1 VKTDVT
7 TLDSLEYTPVE
18 PSECGNYWVTPDGK
32 KHRPLQPKHK
42 KFCQL
47 YVQGMSG
54 AEAARRAGFTKHK
67 FGAKAQGSA
76 LLRRNP
82 LIANHIIDL
91 MKKEHERAAVSM
103 ESHLTELSLLRDEA
117 RDSGQISS
125 AISAEVSRGRAAVSM
140 ESHLTELSLL
150 RDEARDSGQISSAI
164 SAEVSRGRA
173 AGLYIE
179 KKEVTVSKVETM
191 SDDELRSRLQQLLD
205 GSNMKVLNDVPYRE
219 EFVPSPEEQSDQG
232 PLAKDRDGSA
242 SAGGA

>member
-1 VKTDVT
+1 MKTDVT

-125 AISAEVSRGRAAVSM
+125 AISAEVSRGRAA
-140 ESHLTELSLL
+140 
-150 RDEARDSGQISSAI
+150 
-164 SAEVSRGRA
+164 
-173 AGLYIE
+173 GLYIE

-191 SDDELRSRLQQLLD
+191 SDDELKSRLQQLLD

-242 SAGGA
+242 PAGGA

>member
-1 VKTDVT
+1 
-7 TLDSLEYTPVE
+7 
-18 PSECGNYWVTPDGK
+18 
-32 KHRPLQPKHK
+32 
-42 KFCQL
+42 
-47 YVQGMSG
+47 MSG

-125 AISAEVSRGRAAVSM
+125 AISAEVSRGRAA
-140 ESHLTELSLL
+140 
-150 RDEARDSGQISSAI
+150 
-164 SAEVSRGRA
+164 
-173 AGLYIE
+173 GLYIE

-191 SDDELRSRLQQLLD
+191 SDDELKSRLQQLLD

-232 PLAKDRDGSA
+232 PLAEDRDGSA
-242 SAGGA
+242 PAGSA

>member
-1 VKTDVT
+1 MTTAVT
-7 TLDSLEYTPVE
+7 TLESLEYTPVV
-18 PSECGNYWVTPDGK
+18 PSECGNFWVTPDGK

-47 YVQGMSG
+47 YIQGMSG

-67 FGAKAQGSA
+67 YGAKAQGSA

-82 LIANHIIDL
+82 LVANYIIDL
-91 MKKEHERAAVSM
+91 LRKEQE
-103 ESHLTELSLLRDEA
+103 
-117 RDSGQISS
+117 
-125 AISAEVSRGRAAVSM
+125 RAAVSM

-191 SDDELRSRLQQLLD
+191 SDEELRSKLQDLLD

-219 EFVPSPEEQSDQG
+219 EIIPSVEEQFDQG
-232 PLAKDRDGSA
+232 SLAYGS
-242 SAGGA
+242 

>member
-1 VKTDVT
+1 MKTDVT

-125 AISAEVSRGRAAVSM
+125 AISAEVSRGRAA
-140 ESHLTELSLL
+140 
-150 RDEARDSGQISSAI
+150 
-164 SAEVSRGRA
+164 
-173 AGLYIE
+173 GLYIE

-191 SDDELRSRLQQLLD
+191 SDDELKSRLQQLLD

>member
-1 VKTDVT
+1 MTTAVT
-7 TLDSLEYTPVE
+7 TLESLEYTPVV
-18 PSECGNYWVTPDGK
+18 PSECGNFWVTPDGK

-47 YVQGMSG
+47 YIQGMSG

-67 FGAKAQGSA
+67 YGAKAQGSA

-82 LIANHIIDL
+82 LVANYIIDL
-91 MKKEHERAAVSM
+91 LQKEQE
-103 ESHLTELSLLRDEA
+103 
-117 RDSGQISS
+117 
-125 AISAEVSRGRAAVSM
+125 RAAVSM

-191 SDDELRSRLQQLLD
+191 SDEELRSKLQDLLD

-219 EFVPSPEEQSDQG
+219 EIIPSVEEQSAQG
-232 PLAKDRDGSA
+232 SLAKDRDGSA
-242 SAGGA
+242 PAGGA

>member
-1 VKTDVT
+1 MKTDVT

-125 AISAEVSRGRAAVSM
+125 AISAEVSRGRAA
-140 ESHLTELSLL
+140 
-150 RDEARDSGQISSAI
+150 
-164 SAEVSRGRA
+164 
-173 AGLYIE
+173 GLYIE

-191 SDDELRSRLQQLLD
+191 SDDELKSRLQQLLD

-219 EFVPSPEEQSDQG
+219 EFVSSPEEQSDQG

-242 SAGGA
+242 SAGSA

>member
-1 VKTDVT
+1 MTTAVT
-7 TLDSLEYTPVE
+7 TLESLEYTPVV
-18 PSECGNYWVTPDGK
+18 PSECGNFWVTPDGK

-47 YVQGMSG
+47 YIQGMSG

-67 FGAKAQGSA
+67 YGAKAQGSA

-82 LIANHIIDL
+82 LVANYIIDL
-91 MKKEHERAAVSM
+91 LRKEQE
-103 ESHLTELSLLRDEA
+103 
-117 RDSGQISS
+117 
-125 AISAEVSRGRAAVSM
+125 RAAVSM

-191 SDDELRSRLQQLLD
+191 SDEELRSKLQDLLD

-219 EFVPSPEEQSDQG
+219 EIIPSVEEQSAQG
-232 PLAKDRDGSA
+232 SLAKDRDGSA
-242 SAGGA
+242 PAGGA

>member
-1 VKTDVT
+1 MKTDVT

-125 AISAEVSRGRAAVSM
+125 AISAEVSRGRAA
-140 ESHLTELSLL
+140 
-150 RDEARDSGQISSAI
+150 
-164 SAEVSRGRA
+164 
-173 AGLYIE
+173 GLYIE

-219 EFVPSPEEQSDQG
+219 EFVSSPEEQSDQG

-242 SAGGA
+242 SAGSA

>member
-1 VKTDVT
+1 LTTAVT
-7 TLDSLEYTPVE
+7 TLESLEYTPVV
-18 PSECGNYWVTPDGK
+18 PSECGNFWVTPDGK

-47 YVQGMSG
+47 YIQGMSG

-67 FGAKAQGSA
+67 YGAKAQGSA

-82 LIANHIIDL
+82 LVANYIIDL
-91 MKKEHERAAVSM
+91 LQKEQERAAVSM

-117 RDSGQISS
+117 RDSGQMTSDI
-125 AISAEVSRGRAAVSM
+125 A
-140 ESHLTELSLL
+140 
-150 RDEARDSGQISSAI
+150 
-164 SAEVSRGRA
+164 AEVSRGRA

-191 SDDELRSRLQQLLD
+191 SDEELRSKLQDLLD

-219 EFVPSPEEQSDQG
+219 EIIPSVEEQSAQG
-232 PLAKDRDGSA
+232 SLAKDRDGSA
-242 SAGGA
+242 PAGGA

>member
-1 VKTDVT
+1 
-7 TLDSLEYTPVE
+7 
-18 PSECGNYWVTPDGK
+18 
-32 KHRPLQPKHK
+32 
-42 KFCQL
+42 
-47 YVQGMSG
+47 MSG

-67 FGAKAQGSA
+67 YGAKAQGSA

-82 LIANHIIDL
+82 LVANYIIDL
-91 MKKEHERAAVSM
+91 LRKEQE
-103 ESHLTELSLLRDEA
+103 
-117 RDSGQISS
+117 
-125 AISAEVSRGRAAVSM
+125 RAAVSM

-191 SDDELRSRLQQLLD
+191 SDEELRSKLQDLLD

-219 EFVPSPEEQSDQG
+219 EIIPSVEEQSAQG
-232 PLAKDRDGSA
+232 SLAKDRDGSA
-242 SAGGA
+242 PAGGA